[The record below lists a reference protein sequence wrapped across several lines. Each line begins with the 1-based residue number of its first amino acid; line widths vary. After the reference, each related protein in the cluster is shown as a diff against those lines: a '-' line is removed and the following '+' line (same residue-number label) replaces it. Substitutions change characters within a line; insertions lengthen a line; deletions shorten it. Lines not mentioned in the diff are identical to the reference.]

1 VALGLALIGGTFA
14 ARCWLVARAD
24 AITSDETTHLVR
36 SLHYWMTG
44 DDLGMWELGAPR
56 LPHLAYGLAT
66 YLALKPT
73 GALPPS
79 ADEQELLALVVS
91 GATRVLGP
99 ARALAIGWG
108 LAMLGLVFWVV
119 ARRHGP
125 WLGLVAAGL
134 VSVTPECLAHSAI
147 AGSDMPFT
155 AAALLSLGLLAR
167 YVERPSPGRWLAVG
181 LAIGLAWAMR
191 HSGLMLIVLA
201 SGAHGII
208 SLLRRDAEPWL
219 DRVAG
224 SLLATIGLTLVA
236 FLVLWAGD
244 GFEAPT
250 LREVGERIT
259 TLAIPRRVGPIEV
272 EGWRV
277 PASALSVLKQVR
289 HQAQGHEAYFCGAY
303 GTKGWPTYFP
313 VAFLLKTPV
322 ALLVLLVVA
331 AVRVR
336 PRGAWDAI
344 ALACLGLLWLM
355 LVRNKVN
362 IGLRYAL
369 LTYPLAA
376 TFVARLFAPAMLRDR
391 VWGPITLAA
400 AGWLLATS
408 AACHPRYL
416 SYFNEIGGGPRQG
429 WLYLA
434 DSNVDWGQDF
444 VALADALPELGLG
457 EITYDVSTDRRLAVP
472 GVLAVWNP
480 PKSHQVPDET
490 PPGRRLYDSAGG
502 YIPVYTRHVA
512 ISATRLLGLY
522 TQNDMSWLLG
532 RRLVARV
539 GDSIFVFDLDQPA
552 DGPLWGDAAL
562 RVPDLRHDR
571 IF

>member
-1 VALGLALIGGTFA
+1 VALGLVAIGGVFA
-14 ARCWLVARAD
+14 ARCWSVARAD

-56 LPHLAYGLAT
+56 LPHLAYGLAS

-73 GALPPS
+73 ESLPPS

-91 GATRVLGP
+91 GTSRVLGP
-99 ARALAIGWG
+99 ARALAIGSG
-108 LAMLGLVFWVV
+108 LALLGLVFWVV
-119 ARRHGP
+119 ARRYGP
-125 WLGLVAAGL
+125 GLGLVAAGL
-134 VSVTPECLAHSAI
+134 VSVTPECLAHAAI

-155 AAALLSLGLLAR
+155 AAALLALGLLAR
-167 YVERPSPGRWLAVG
+167 YVERPTLGRWLALG
-181 LAIGLAWAMR
+181 PAIGLAWAMR
-191 HSGLMLIVLA
+191 HSGLVLILLA
-201 SGAHGII
+201 AGTHLILG
-208 SLLRRDAEPWL
+208 LRRRDAEPLL
-219 DRVAG
+219 DRLAG
-224 SLLATIGLTLVA
+224 SLLATIGMSLAA

-250 LREVGERIT
+250 LGEVGERIT
-259 TLAIPRRVGPIEV
+259 TLAVPSRVGPFEV

-277 PASALSVLKQVR
+277 PSSALSVLKQVR
-289 HQAQGHEAYFCGAY
+289 HQAQGHEAYFLGER
-303 GTKGWPTYFP
+303 GKTGWPLYFP
-313 VAFLLKTPV
+313 VAFGLKTPL
-322 ALLVLLVVA
+322 ALLLLMILA

-336 PRGAWDAI
+336 PRGAWDAV
-344 ALACLGLLWLM
+344 ALACLGLLWIM

-376 TFVARLFAPAMLRDR
+376 TFLARLFSPAMLRDR
-391 VWGPITLAA
+391 VWGPVTLAA
-400 AGWLLATS
+400 TAWLLATS

-416 SYFNEIGGGPRQG
+416 SYFNEVGGGPRQG

-444 VALADALPELGLG
+444 VALADALPELGLR
-457 EITYDVSTDRRLAVP
+457 EVTYDISTDRRLAVP

-490 PPGRRLYDSAGG
+490 PAGRRLYGNDGH

-512 ISATRLLGLY
+512 VSATRLLGLY

-539 GDSIFVFDLDQPA
+539 GDSIFVFDMDSPA
-552 DGPLWGDAAL
+552 DGPLWGEPGRSA
-562 RVPDLRHDR
+562 PDLRRD
-571 IF
+571 